1 MGQAQINVRTR
12 ACSRTSI
19 ARTKQ
24 AALTHNVRGKELMM
38 VKTWLQSNLPQGRLV
53 SKVSIISVYVTLQ
66 ALLAEQEMG
75 SSTTTGQ
82 TLTEQILQV
91 METILQEAS
100 EQPPDQYKVRILSH
114 ETYTNMLM
122 SGHSYT

>member
-1 MGQAQINVRTR
+1 
-12 ACSRTSI
+12 
-19 ARTKQ
+19 
-24 AALTHNVRGKELMM
+24 M
-38 VKTWLQSNLPQGRLV
+38 VESNLLQGRLV
-53 SKVSIISVYVTLQ
+53 SKVSITSVYVMLQ

-100 EQPPDQYKVRILSH
+100 EQPPDQYKVRISPSFVHRVSIYKLKD
-114 ETYTNMLM
+114 EIEGKNRKRPL
-122 SGHSYT
+122 